1 MKSKAFISLLI
12 LLIGIGFIGLVCAS
26 NDYSIEFNQTA
37 EKLIVSENISGNYST
52 YTDRENLEKTSSGYI
67 FLHKLDFE
75 KSFDEVMIKLNLDE
89 GFIIYNQEA
98 YPASYILETDGK
110 KITLVWRMQN
120 VSKSSSFALFVIIKD
135 TRSSLTSKLVL
146 VTLDIVILSIIAWF
160 VYRLYSKTKKEKK
173 FDKHLLESERKIIKE
188 LKSSDKEGLWQ
199 KEIQIKTGFS
209 KAKLSR
215 VIRNLESRGL
225 IRKVPLGNTNKV
237 TLR

>member
-1 MKSKAFISLLI
+1 MKSKAFILSLI
-12 LLIGIGFIGLVCAS
+12 LLISIGFTGLVCAS
-26 NDYSIEFNQTA
+26 NDYFIEFNQTA
-37 EKLIVSENISGNYST
+37 EKLIVSQNISGNYSSNI
-52 YTDRENLEKTSSGYI
+52 DSENLEKTSSGYI

-75 KSFDEVMIKLNLDE
+75 KNFDEVMIKLNLDE

-98 YPASYILETDGK
+98 YPAGYTLETDGQ
-110 KITLVWRMQN
+110 KITLVWRMHN
-120 VSKSSSFALFVIIKD
+120 VSKSSSFAAFVVIKD
-135 TRSSLTSKLVL
+135 TRSSLTSKFIL
-146 VTLDIVILSIIAWF
+146 VTLGIIILSAIAWF
-160 VYRLYSKTKKEKK
+160 VYRLYSKTKKETK
-173 FDKHLLESERKIIKE
+173 FDKHLLESERRVIKE

-225 IRKVPLGNTNKV
+225 IKKVPLGNTNRV